1 MARAINRLSARTVQ
15 TLAEPGRHADGDG
28 LYLVIDDGGG
38 KRWVYLFRLAGR
50 RREMGLGP
58 LRTVSL
64 AQARDLAAKARTLAS
79 QGVDPVEAR
88 QATTLVVEPE
98 LVRRVP
104 TFGEVAEAFMDE
116 RAGGWR
122 NAKHRQQWRNTLT
135 TYAANLW
142 GKAVD
147 EIDTPDVLAALRPI
161 WREKPETATRVRG
174 RVERI
179 LDAAKVEGHREGE
192 NPARWRGHL
201 EHALP
206 KAGKLT
212 RGHHPA
218 LPYAEVPAF
227 VAALRSRV
235 ADSARALE
243 FIILTAARSGEV
255 RGMRANEV
263 DMEAAVWSV
272 PAERMK
278 AGRPHRVPLPRAALD
293 LLAPRLSAIGPT
305 DYVFTNRR
313 GGMLSDMVFEALYRR
328 AKIEGITT
336 HGFRSSF
343 RDWAGDE
350 TEFPREV
357 IEAALAHL
365 VGDEVELAYRRGDA
379 LEKRRQLMDLW
390 ASFVAAESGAALR
403 KASRSQ

>member
-15 TLAEPGRHADGDG
+15 TLTEPGRHADGDG
-28 LYLVIDDGGG
+28 LYLVVDENGG
-38 KRWVYLFRLAGR
+38 KRWVYLYRLAGR

-64 AQARDLAAKARTLAS
+64 AQAREQAGRARQMAA
-79 QGVDPVEAR
+79 QGMDPVEAR
-88 QATTLVVEPE
+88 QAAAPSPEPE
-98 LVRRVP
+98 PAPSVP
-104 TFGEVAEAFMDE
+104 TFAKVAEAFMDE

-135 TYAANLW
+135 TYAAGLW
-142 GKAVD
+142 DKPVSEVG
-147 EIDTPDVLAALRPI
+147 TSDVLAALRPI
-161 WREKPETATRVRG
+161 WREKPETAGRVRG
-174 RVERI
+174 RIERI

-201 EHALP
+201 EHTLP
-206 KAGKLT
+206 KPGKLS
-212 RGHHPA
+212 RGHHAA

-227 VAALRSRV
+227 VALLRARV

-263 DMEAAVWSV
+263 DMEGAVWTV

-278 AGRPHRVPLPRAALD
+278 AGRPHRVPLSRAALD
-293 LLAPRLSAIGPT
+293 LLAPRLAAIGP
-305 DYVFTNRR
+305 DDFVFTNRR
-313 GGMLSDMVFEALYRR
+313 GGMLSDMVFERLYLR
-328 AKIEGITT
+328 AKVESVTT

-350 TEFPREV
+350 TDFPREV
-357 IEAALAHL
+357 AEAALAHL

-390 ASFVAAESGAALR
+390 ASFVAAESGVASR